1 MAVPGSAKELV
12 TESQN
17 ENVLDHLLS
26 KVVVDTED
34 LLLLPVGL
42 QGLLQLSRALEV
54 LSEGLLNLKAKGT
67 G

>member
-1 MAVPGSAKELV
+1 MAVPRSAEELV

-17 ENVLDHLLS
+17 ENVLHHLLS
-26 KVVVDTED
+26 EVVVDTED

-54 LSEGLLNLKAKGT
+54 LSEGLLNL
-67 G
+67 

>member
-1 MAVPGSAKELV
+1 MVAVPRSAEELV

-17 ENVLDHLLS
+17 ENVLHHLLS
-26 KVVVDTED
+26 EVVVDTED

-54 LSEGLLNLKAKGT
+54 LSEGLLNL
-67 G
+67 